1 MKIQNT
7 ILLLVALLPSIMCAI
22 EPVEYNEVIKAFRQG
37 ESLTIETFLGEEAN
51 FEKGKQYKITG
62 EYKMLPFVVTGIEAP
77 STRYRIAVWGVKTVG
92 GHSRNVES
100 FGDYISKDIEG
111 SFDLRFRYEDCDL
124 LILTMSPISSSAA
137 GGVLLSD
144 SKSRRKI
151 ERIAKEDTQQ
161 IISTLIR

>member
-1 MKIQNT
+1 MKIQNL
-7 ILLLVALLPSIMCAI
+7 ILFLVVFLPLIGLGV

-37 ESLTIETFLGEEAN
+37 ESLTIDTFLGEEEN

-62 EYKMLPFVVTGIEAP
+62 DYKMLPFVVTGIEAP

-92 GHSRNVES
+92 GHSRNIENL
-100 FGDYISKDIEG
+100 GDYISKEIEG

-124 LILTMSPISSSAA
+124 LILTMSPINSSAA
-137 GGVLLSD
+137 GGILLSD
-144 SKSRRKI
+144 STSKRKI
-151 ERIAKEDTQQ
+151 ERVAKEDTQQ